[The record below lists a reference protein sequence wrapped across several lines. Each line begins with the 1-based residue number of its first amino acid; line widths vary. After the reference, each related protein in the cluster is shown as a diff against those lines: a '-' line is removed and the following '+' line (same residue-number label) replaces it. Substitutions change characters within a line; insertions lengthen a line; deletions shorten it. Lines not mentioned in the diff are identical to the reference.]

1 MHQLQVVNR
10 TKVFRTI
17 HILWSS
23 ISVLCTIEHHNKW
36 FTNSVKDSANWSQ
49 RILQKAK
56 YPLCACYN
64 PTHTLTFYNWK
75 KDQPW
80 FFGFSNLPIEFFH
93 ILWEDR
99 VLPEMTHFLKEEKKI
114 QIMIKKAERL
124 KRWTYRL
131 QLLSEKQFLDIAVQ
145 NCSLLFFIFRITDR
159 RNN

>member
-56 YPLCACYN
+56 YPLCACYTT
-64 PTHTLTFYNWK
+64 PHIPLRFITEKKISPDFLVSQTFLLNFFTSYGIGSCQKWHIFWK
-75 KDQPW
+75 K
-80 FFGFSNLPIEFFH
+80 
-93 ILWEDR
+93 
-99 VLPEMTHFLKEEKKI
+99 KKKI

-145 NCSLLFFIFRITDR
+145 NCSLLFLIFRITDR